1 MRKKIVIFLVLLFT
15 FSITGCFNKK
25 EEQTDSIKFKEEYE
39 KLNNKE
45 VNGKKYLN
53 ISIDEKNPIKYKTED
68 EIVDIIKNKTGII
81 YLGYPECPWCRNA
94 VPVLL
99 EAAKQTGIDEIYY
112 LNMHDIRDKKELID
126 GKIVTV
132 EEGTEGYKKILE
144 ALGDKASIYKD
155 LNDDSIRRIYV
166 PLVIFIDKGNIV
178 AMQEATVESQ
188 KDPYIKLDEEQTK
201 ELLNIYKD
209 NIHKMLNDMCDESC

>member
-1 MRKKIVIFLVLLFT
+1 MKKIIISLMLISAFIL
-15 FSITGCFNKK
+15 TGCQNKEK
-25 EEQTDSIKFKEEYE
+25 TDAVKFKEEYE
-39 KLNNKE
+39 RLNNQV
-45 VNGKKYLN
+45 VNDKKYLELT
-53 ISIDEKNPIKYKTED
+53 IDKKNPIKYKTAE

-99 EAAKQTGIDEIYY
+99 EAAKQTGVNDIYY
-112 LNMHDIRDKKELID
+112 LNMHDIRDKKELKD

-144 ALGDKASIYKD
+144 ALGDKASVYKD
-155 LNDDSIRRIYV
+155 LNDESIKRIYV
-166 PLVIFIDKGNIV
+166 PLVVFVENGKVV
-178 AMQEATVESQ
+178 ATQESTVESQ
-188 KDPYIKLDEEQTK
+188 KDPYVKLTEEQEK

-209 NIHKMLNDMCDESC
+209 NIHKVYNDMCDESC

>member
-45 VNGKKYLN
+45 VNEKKYLN

-144 ALGDKASIYKD
+144 AVGDKASIYKD

>member
-45 VNGKKYLN
+45 VNEKKYLN